1 MNVVL
6 VSTYDLGHQ
15 PFGLASPA
23 AWLRRIG
30 ANVVC
35 NDLAVE
41 DLNTKAIIAADLVA
55 LHIPMHTAAR
65 LSMRLLPRLTSLN
78 DRALLV
84 CYGVYA
90 PRNQVGLVEAGV
102 GVVLGGEAETK
113 LVEVYQHLV
122 DGRPVDHLSTAS
134 LTKQQFVCPD
144 RSGLPNLEKYA
155 HLVGPNTEVTVAGYT
170 EASRGCKHFCHH
182 CPIVPA
188 YRGRFFVVGIDAVL
202 ADIEQQ
208 VDMGAGHITYGDPD
222 FFNGPGHA
230 MRVIDEV
237 NKRYPDLTYDV
248 TIKVE
253 HLQRHFKLLP
263 RLVETGCLFVTTAVE
278 SFDDTV
284 LQVLDKGHT
293 RTDVSAVVKLCRDI
307 GLEISP
313 TFVPFTPWTT
323 PETYLD
329 LLEQIV
335 ALKLVTRVASVQLAI
350 RLLVPQGSYLIE
362 NRYFSPYLGDYDADS
377 LSYLW
382 SYAASETTWL
392 EQNVRKIVA
401 ADVSNDVPSSD
412 TFKKLWRVTHE
423 AAGCEAPVLSFGDF
437 EPTAAMSEPWYCC
450 AEPTVEQ
457 LGQL

>member
-23 AWLRRIG
+23 AWLRKVG

-41 DLNTKAIIAADLVA
+41 DLNTKAILAADLIA

-65 LSMRLLPRLTSLN
+65 LSMSLLPRLTSLN
-78 DRALLV
+78 DQALLV

-90 PRNQVGLVEAGV
+90 PRNQIGLVKAGV

-113 LVEVYQHLV
+113 LVEVYQHLLG
-122 DGRPVDHLSTAS
+122 GRPVDHLSTTS

-155 HLVGPNTEVTVAGYT
+155 HLVGPNTEVTVAGYS

-237 NKRYPDLTYDV
+237 SKRYPELTYDV

-253 HLQRHFKLLP
+253 HLQRHFNLLP
-263 RLVETGCLFVTTAVE
+263 HLVETGCLFVTTAVE

-293 RTDVSAVVKLCRDI
+293 RSDVSAVVKICRDI

-335 ALKLVTRVASVQLAI
+335 ALNLVTRVASVQLAI
-350 RLLVPQGSYLIE
+350 RLLVPQGSYLVE
-362 NRYFSPYLGDYDADS
+362 SRYFSPYLGDYNADS

-392 EQNVRKIVA
+392 EQNVREIVA

-423 AAGCEAPVLSFGDF
+423 AAGREAPVLSFGDF

-457 LGQL
+457 LDQL

>member
-23 AWLRRIG
+23 AWLRRVG
-30 ANVVC
+30 ANVIC
-35 NDLAVE
+35 NDLSVE
-41 DLNTKAIIAADLVA
+41 DLNIKAIIAADLVA

-65 LSMRLLPRLTSLN
+65 LSLRLLPRLTSLN
-78 DRALLV
+78 AQALLV

-90 PRNQVGLVEAGV
+90 PRNQVALVETGV

-122 DGRPVDHLSTAS
+122 GGRPVKHLSTVA

-144 RSGLPNLEKYA
+144 RRGLPSLKKYA
-155 HLVGPNTEVTVAGYT
+155 HLVGPDNEVTVAGYS
-170 EASRGCKHFCHH
+170 EASRGCKHFCNH

-188 YRGRFFVVGIDAVL
+188 YRGRFFVIGVDAVL
-202 ADIEQQ
+202 ADIKQQ

-293 RTDVSAVVKLCRDI
+293 RTDVSAVVKFCRDI

-323 PETYLD
+323 PESYLD

-335 ALKLVTRVASVQLAI
+335 TLELIPRVASVQLAI
-350 RLLVPQGSYLIE
+350 RLLVPQGSYLLK
-362 NRYFSPYLGDYDADS
+362 NTSFSPFLGDYNADS

-382 SYAASETTWL
+382 NYADSGTAWL
-392 EQNVRKIVA
+392 EQNVREIVS

-412 TFKKLWRVTHE
+412 TFNKLWQAAHE
-423 AAGCEAPVLSFGDF
+423 ATGREASVLSFGDF
-437 EPTAAMSEPWYCC
+437 ELTGVMSEPWYCC
-450 AEPTVEQ
+450 AEPTAEQ
-457 LGQL
+457 LGRL